1 VANRDKEFDDALVN
15 YEVARLTFRSVANS
29 ISHRLAA
36 GRLPT
41 ENETIVEEE
50 ARAAIA
56 AARRRLLAA
65 AAVKDPASIG
75 ALTDNVIAALLAG
88 VGNAETA
95 HAD

>member
-1 VANRDKEFDDALVN
+1 VTNRDNELDEAIVG
-15 YEVARLTFRSVANS
+15 YEVARLTFRSVANA

-41 ENETIVEEE
+41 DNEAIAEEE

-65 AAVKDPASIG
+65 FAVKDPASIG
-75 ALTDNVIAALLAG
+75 ALTDNMIAALLAH
-88 VGNAETA
+88 VSKAETA